1 VVEFG
6 SVSSRAHA
14 GTPAGAAST
23 AFAVLLVDDDAD
35 LLDEM
40 ATMLARA
47 GFSVLQASDGTTA
60 IEQFARDPTIGVLV
74 SDVRMPGL
82 DGLQLVETL
91 RAYLPADQPGPQVVF
106 LTGHGTMDHAIRAL
120 RLGADDFLCKPT
132 ARADLVAAVR
142 RAMAASLRIREPA
155 GMASAGVPDQIAGAP
170 ATLAPSGMTL
180 ERLFAG
186 SVRSGIAAPAPAAS
200 SSAPRAASSD
210 RSERLRAMLRERK
223 MRTRV
228 FDSNAFIDPSW
239 DMLLDLML
247 AHIEDRQ
254 TYLFGLCAATGLP
267 VTNAKRRLEQL
278 VAAGLVQREDDPAD
292 RRRVL
297 VSLTDSG
304 VERLSAYIEQIERD
318 GRATKPDLNTTRS
331 SPMTRASRP

>member
-1 VVEFG
+1 MHFSDSRASITEGVVVVELG

-60 IEQFARDPTIGVLV
+60 IEHFARDPTIGVLV

-106 LTGHGTMDHAIRAL
+106 LTGHGTMDHAIHAL

-170 ATLAPSGMTL
+170 ATLAQSEMTL
-180 ERLFAG
+180 EHLFAG
-186 SVRSGIAAPAPAAS
+186 GVRSGIAAPAAS
-200 SSAPRAASSD
+200 PPAPRAASSD

-223 MRTRV
+223 IRSQV
-228 FDSNAFIDPSW
+228 FDSTLGDPGW

-247 AHIEDRQ
+247 AHIENRQ

-267 VTNAKRRLEQL
+267 VTSAKRRIEQL
-278 VAAGLVQREDDPAD
+278 VAAGLVRREEDPAD

-297 VSLTDSG
+297 LSLTDSG
-304 VERLSAYIEQIERD
+304 VERLSTYIEQIERD
-318 GRATKPDLNTTRS
+318 GTR
-331 SPMTRASRP
+331 RNRI